1 MKKIITYFIKYP
13 VAVNVIILAF
23 IIFGAVGAIS
33 MKSSFFPLV
42 DSELINIS
50 LAYPGASPAEM
61 EEGVVL
67 KIEDNLKGIVGVERV
82 TSVSREN
89 SATVN
94 IEVEKGKNID
104 VVLSD
109 VKNAVDRVPSFPS
122 GMEPAV
128 IAKVESIRPTIS
140 FTVSGENVSLKS
152 LKQYARNVEND
163 IRGIE
168 GISQVAI
175 SGFPDEEIEIAV
187 RESDLRSYNMSFT
200 EVANAVRN
208 SNILITGGNIKT
220 SEEDYLIRAS
230 NRSYY
235 GVELQN
241 LIVRTATNG
250 NIIRLKD
257 IAEVKDTWSEN
268 PDRLYYNG
276 NLAIN
281 VTVSNTNNEDLISSA
296 DKIKEYIHKFNQ
308 QQQNVQLNV
317 SSDASIT
324 LNGRTKLLVENG
336 VVGIL
341 LVLFFLAL
349 FLNLRLAIWVAFGLP
364 VAFFGMFIFAAQFDV
379 TINVLSLFGMII
391 VIGILVDD
399 GIVIGENIYHHY
411 YDLGKSKI
419 NAAIDGTMEVIPP
432 IVSAILT
439 TIIAF
444 STFFFVDGRIGSF
457 FGEVSTI
464 VLLTLTVSLVEALII
479 LPAHIAHSKAL
490 ERKKLENGEQKKT
503 NVIDTFFNK
512 VNKAAD
518 GFLVKLRD
526 TFYMPFLK
534 FCLKNKVFAFSM
546 PIALVIFSI
555 MAMNAGIV
563 KSAFFPRI
571 ASDRVQINL
580 TMPQGTNEQITD
592 SIISL
597 IEEKVWIANKEYT
610 EKQTGNISVV
620 ENVIKRIGPGSA
632 NATLTVNLL
641 PGEARDFSS
650 PEITNTISDKVGKVY
665 GVESLTFGSGGNF
678 GGSPVAV
685 SLLGN
690 NITELKA
697 AKQELKQVLENNA
710 LLKDISDND
719 PAGIKEIKIT
729 LKDNAYLLG
738 LNLQSIMA
746 QIRYGFFG
754 FQAQRFQRGQDE
766 IKVWVR
772 YDRKDR
778 SSIKNLDDMRIS
790 TPSGTRVAFSEI
802 ANYTI
807 ERGDIAI
814 NHLKGQREIQI
825 TADLKDLETSAT
837 EILDDIKTRVMP
849 EITSKYPTVSP
860 LYEGQNR
867 EAKKTTDSVGVVGP
881 IILLL
886 IYIVIAFTFRSY
898 SQPILLIIMIP
909 FSMIG
914 VVWGHYFHNFPIGIL
929 SFLGI
934 IALVGIMVNDGLV
947 LIGKFNS
954 YLKEGM
960 KYDDALIAAGQSR
973 FRAIFLTSL
982 TTVAGLAP
990 LLLEKSR
997 QAQFLIPMAISIS
1010 YGIAIATILT
1020 LVMLPLLL
1028 SVSNSLK
1035 VKIKWLKTGEEVT
1048 KEEVERA
1055 IIESKHDEED
1065 NEDALLNAK
1074 DNNYEIE

>member
-13 VAVNVIILAF
+13 VAVNVMILAF

-42 DSELINIS
+42 DSQLIQIS

-89 SATVN
+89 SASVN
-94 IEVEKGKNID
+94 IEVEKGKDID

-140 FTVSGENVSLKS
+140 FTVSGENVPLKS

-175 SGFPDEEIEIAV
+175 SGFPDEEIEISV
-187 RESDLRSYNMSFT
+187 RENDLRSYNMSFT
-200 EVANAVRN
+200 EVANAIRN

-241 LIVRTATNG
+241 LIVRTSTDG

-257 IAEVKDTWSEN
+257 IAKVSDTWSET

-308 QQQNVQLNV
+308 QQQNVQLNI

-324 LNGRTKLLVENG
+324 LNGRTKLLIENG

-457 FGEVSTI
+457 
-464 VLLTLTVSLVEALII
+464 
-479 LPAHIAHSKAL
+479 
-490 ERKKLENGEQKKT
+490 
-503 NVIDTFFNK
+503 
-512 VNKAAD
+512 
-518 GFLVKLRD
+518 LVK
-526 TFYMPFLK
+526 FL
-534 FCLKNKVFAFSM
+534 
-546 PIALVIFSI
+546 
-555 MAMNAGIV
+555 
-563 KSAFFPRI
+563 
-571 ASDRVQINL
+571 Q
-580 TMPQGTNEQITD
+580 
-592 SIISL
+592 
-597 IEEKVWIANKEYT
+597 
-610 EKQTGNISVV
+610 
-620 ENVIKRIGPGSA
+620 
-632 NATLTVNLL
+632 
-641 PGEARDFSS
+641 
-650 PEITNTISDKVGKVY
+650 
-665 GVESLTFGSGGNF
+665 
-678 GGSPVAV
+678 
-685 SLLGN
+685 
-690 NITELKA
+690 
-697 AKQELKQVLENNA
+697 
-710 LLKDISDND
+710 
-719 PAGIKEIKIT
+719 
-729 LKDNAYLLG
+729 
-738 LNLQSIMA
+738 
-746 QIRYGFFG
+746 
-754 FQAQRFQRGQDE
+754 
-766 IKVWVR
+766 
-772 YDRKDR
+772 
-778 SSIKNLDDMRIS
+778 
-790 TPSGTRVAFSEI
+790 
-802 ANYTI
+802 
-807 ERGDIAI
+807 
-814 NHLKGQREIQI
+814 
-825 TADLKDLETSAT
+825 
-837 EILDDIKTRVMP
+837 
-849 EITSKYPTVSP
+849 
-860 LYEGQNR
+860 LY
-867 EAKKTTDSVGVVGP
+867 
-881 IILLL
+881 
-886 IYIVIAFTFRSY
+886 Y
-898 SQPILLIIMIP
+898 
-909 FSMIG
+909 
-914 VVWGHYFHNFPIGIL
+914 
-929 SFLGI
+929 
-934 IALVGIMVNDGLV
+934 
-947 LIGKFNS
+947 
-954 YLKEGM
+954 
-960 KYDDALIAAGQSR
+960 
-973 FRAIFLTSL
+973 
-982 TTVAGLAP
+982 
-990 LLLEKSR
+990 
-997 QAQFLIPMAISIS
+997 
-1010 YGIAIATILT
+1010 
-1020 LVMLPLLL
+1020 
-1028 SVSNSLK
+1028 
-1035 VKIKWLKTGEEVT
+1035 
-1048 KEEVERA
+1048 
-1055 IIESKHDEED
+1055 
-1065 NEDALLNAK
+1065 
-1074 DNNYEIE
+1074 